1 MTSDA
6 NFTKTDVPGIV
17 RTHNGFVVRA
27 TRKDSLT
34 GKVLDK
40 REVVSSLD
48 IQDAISVK
56 ERLVAELKAE
66 CDEGKSDLR
75 DIPKSSYK
83 SYTEFFQDYRKNNG
97 VCRLNVISDDQYV
110 FNKFIIPIMGAVKV
124 ENINRRA
131 VLHFSDKLRGMT
143 NEDGIPFSL
152 NTYKKAWSLFRNS
165 VRFAY
170 RMGYISSD
178 PTHLFRVS
186 FPCAKTP
193 KVKTGLTKEQA
204 VALLKGAEE
213 LGTTEYVVCS
223 LALVLGLRSAEIK
236 CLRFS
241 DINLEAGTIS
251 ISKSFHR
258 GILNQNVK
266 NGNNFVGSLIG
277 AAYDACLK
285 HFNIWASRKKPHDL
299 FVPSLRS
306 KKVWDNRWINETL
319 GRICKEKNIPLVSIH
334 SLRVTSNTLL
344 LESGIAPEIVSRIL
358 NHKSGFQMRQH
369 YTRIQSEQAK
379 AALTAAWEAK

>member
-1 MTSDA
+1 MPNDTD
-6 NFTKTDVPGIV
+6 FTKTDIAGIS
-17 RTHNGFVVRA
+17 RTHNGFVVRT

-34 GKVLDK
+34 GRILDK

-48 IQDAISVK
+48 IQDAIAVK
-56 ERLVAELKAE
+56 ERLVSELKAE
-66 CDEGKSDLR
+66 CDEGKNDLR
-75 DIPKSSYK
+75 DIPKSSYE
-83 SYTEFFQDYRKNNG
+83 SYTKFFQDYRKNNN
-97 VCRLNVISDDQYV
+97 VCRLNVISDDQYI
-110 FNKFIIPIMGAVKV
+110 FNKFIIPIIGSVKV
-124 ENINRRA
+124 ENLNRRA
-131 VLHFSDKLRGMT
+131 VLHFSEKLRQQT
-143 NEDGIPFSL
+143 DDDGIPFSL

-204 VALLKGAEE
+204 VSLLKGAEE
-213 LGTTEYVVCS
+213 LGTTEYAVCA

-241 DINLEAGTIS
+241 DINLELGTIN

-266 NGNNFVGSLIG
+266 NGNNFVGSLVG

-285 HFNIWASRKKPHDL
+285 HFNMWASRRKPTDL
-299 FVPSLRS
+299 FLPSLRS

-319 GRICKEKNIPLVSIH
+319 KRICETHNIPLVSIH

-369 YTRIQSEQAK
+369 YTRIQAEQAK
-379 AALTAAWEAK
+379 AALTAAWESK

>member
-1 MTSDA
+1 MA
-6 NFTKTDVPGIV
+6 NDTDFTKTDIPGVV

-40 REVVSSLD
+40 REVVASLD
-48 IQDAISVK
+48 IQDAIAVK

-66 CDEGKSDLR
+66 CEEGKNDFR
-75 DIPKSSYK
+75 DIPKGSYE
-83 SYTEFFQDYRKNNG
+83 SYTKFFQDYRRSNS
-97 VCRLNVISDDQYV
+97 VCRLNVISDDQYI
-110 FNKFIIPIMGAVKV
+110 FNKFIIPIIGSVKV
-124 ENINRRA
+124 ENLNRRA
-131 VLHFSDKLRGMT
+131 VLHFTEKLRQQT
-143 NEDGIPFSL
+143 DEDGIPFSL

-186 FPCAKTP
+186 FPCAKQP
-193 KVKTGLTKEQA
+193 KVKAGLTKEQA

-213 LGTTEYVVCS
+213 LGTTEYVICA

-241 DINLEAGTIS
+241 DINLELGTIN

-258 GILNQNVK
+258 GVLNQNVK
-266 NGNNFVGSLIG
+266 NGNNFTGSLVG

-285 HFNIWASRKKPHDL
+285 HFNIWASRKKPTDL

-306 KKVWDNRWINETL
+306 RKVWDNRWINETL
-319 GRICKEKNIPLVSIH
+319 RRICEKQNIPVVSIH

-369 YTRIQSEQAK
+369 YTRIQTEQAK